1 MRGRGRGQS
10 QQMGRGGRGR
20 GFPLRM
26 AFGRGGRGG
35 ERGSSTTCL
44 QPSGMLGRASVAGGE
59 SGRWRAENVG
69 PNTCSNPSLPAH
81 LASDSQQAK
90 ANKASKCRSTPSPVG
105 TAAAGA
111 RVPVE
116 ATVPKTTVETVVV
129 DLSSDSELDS
139 PPDSPRSYSSS
150 PSSSWTTTS
159 SPEGQDDMTVPL
171 KLFLLDTKCE
181 TTGRCTQAWSFYG
194 PVLPSPPCGRLASV
208 LSYAQKWVLPSE
220 RLFYYGDKI
229 THQLHLS

>member
-1 MRGRGRGQS
+1 MRGRGRGQN
-10 QQMGRGGRGR
+10 QQMGSGGRGR
-20 GFPLRM
+20 GHPLRM
-26 AFGRGGRGG
+26 GFGRGGRGG
-35 ERGSSTTCL
+35 ERGSSTTYPCP
-44 QPSGMLGRASVAGGE
+44 QPRGMLGRASVAGGE

-81 LASDSQQAK
+81 LASDSQQVK
-90 ANKASKCRSTPSPVG
+90 ANKTKSRSTPSPVG
-105 TAAAGA
+105 SAAAGA

-116 ATVPKTTVETVVV
+116 ATVPRTAVETVVV

-171 KLFLLDTKCE
+171 
-181 TTGRCTQAWSFYG
+181 
-194 PVLPSPPCGRLASV
+194 
-208 LSYAQKWVLPSE
+208 
-220 RLFYYGDKI
+220 
-229 THQLHLS
+229 